1 MDICL
6 TTTMLFLLGVAV
18 GGVSVGVMWSSA
30 SEAKL
35 CSSHFADL
43 RWEVSTSFPVDTYPL
58 VLLNGT
64 IWRNFRYMSPFHKC
78 HHNIPML
85 EANNGRRLQ
94 IGCPLEANGD
104 RMSSSNCAL
113 FARIMR
119 ETTPPPDTW

>member
-1 MDICL
+1 MDSFL
-6 TTTMLFLLGVAV
+6 KTTVLILLGVAA
-18 GGVSVGVMWSSA
+18 GGIGVGVIWSST
-30 SEAKL
+30 SEPS

-64 IWRNFRYMSPFHKC
+64 IRRNFRYMSPFHKC

-85 EANNGRRLQ
+85 EAEERRRLQ
-94 IGCPLEANGD
+94 IGCPPEANGD
-104 RMSSSNCAL
+104 PMSPSGCVL

-119 ETTPPPDTW
+119 ETTPPPVTW